1 MDKRTVMGAIMGCG
15 LFVAGWAAGQTPGTP
30 MLVTPAMAQGA
41 PKPFDPDVLAA
52 LFGVASIAVDIDA
65 TTIRLNELTDRVAVM
80 ERRLVRLEHPG
91 K

>member
-1 MDKRTVMGAIMGCG
+1 
-15 LFVAGWAAGQTPGTP
+15 
-30 MLVTPAMAQGA
+30 
-41 PKPFDPDVLAA
+41 